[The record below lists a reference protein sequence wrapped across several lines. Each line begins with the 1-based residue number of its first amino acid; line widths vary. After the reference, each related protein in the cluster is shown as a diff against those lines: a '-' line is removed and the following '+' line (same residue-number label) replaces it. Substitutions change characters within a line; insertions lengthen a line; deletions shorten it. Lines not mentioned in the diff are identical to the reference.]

1 MTVTLFTQLW
11 TASDAAPVFYVAGKP
26 VFARTIQ
33 TAKRGNFATLDNEYT
48 ACLCTAWPDGERK
61 FVGTVVIYRYGYK
74 LDYDEYTYRF
84 LVRDRYGVDLFD
96 SGEDYIDE
104 SDTQAGVPLEQ
115 NLWRQVR
122 KALASE
128 V

>member
-1 MTVTLFTQLW
+1 MTVALFAQLW
-11 TASDAAPVFYVAGKP
+11 TAKEDRPVFYVAGKP
-26 VFARTIQ
+26 VYARMIQ

-48 ACLCTAWPDGERK
+48 AALCTVWPDGERK
-61 FVGTVVIYRYGYK
+61 FIGTIVVFKYGYK
-74 LDYDEYTYRF
+74 LGYDEYTYRF
-84 LVRDRYGVDLFD
+84 IVRDRYGVDLFD

-104 SDTQAGVPLEQ
+104 SDTRASVPLEQ

-122 KALASE
+122 EALASE